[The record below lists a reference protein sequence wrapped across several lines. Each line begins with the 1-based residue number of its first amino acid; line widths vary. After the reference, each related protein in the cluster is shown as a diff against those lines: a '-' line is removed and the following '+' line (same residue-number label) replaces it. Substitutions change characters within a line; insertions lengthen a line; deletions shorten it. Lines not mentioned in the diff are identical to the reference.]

1 MPHPNEHAGNKGA
14 PAADGREGVC
24 IRHCQGMINLET
36 REGGEPAKPPAIV
49 GRAAVF
55 YDGTPGTE
63 FKLWK
68 GAVER
73 IAPSAFDAA
82 LTRPDDVRA
91 LFNHDASRVLGR
103 STAGTLGLTKDKQG
117 LNYRIDTPDTPT
129 GREVTELIRRR
140 DIKGSS
146 FAFWIE
152 KESRAEEGDL
162 EVWTIE
168 SVRLTDVS
176 PVTFPAYEATTAE
189 ARASCG
195 VRRARLA
202 GFPQGRSGIRVAEAL
217 EKCAIAT

>member
-1 MPHPNEHAGNKGA
+1 MPSHNEHVGNKSGL
-14 PAADGREGVC
+14 AAEGREGIC
-24 IRHCQGMINLET
+24 RRHCPGISLET
-36 REGGEPAKPPAIV
+36 REGDETAKPPTIV

-73 IAPSAFDAA
+73 IAPTAFDAA

-91 LFNHDASRVLGR
+91 LFNHDPSRVLGR
-103 STAGTLGLTKDKQG
+103 STAGTLSLSKDKQG

-140 DIKGSS
+140 DVKGSS
-146 FAFWIE
+146 FAFWVE
-152 KESRAEEGDL
+152 KEEWAEEGDL
-162 EVWTIE
+162 EVWTIL
-168 SVRLTDVS
+168 SVRLADVS

-189 ARASCG
+189 ARASYDAW
-195 VRRARLA
+195 RATLPA
-202 GFPQGRSGIRVAEAL
+202 PPTGRSRTRVAEAL
-217 EKCAIAT
+217 GKCAVAT